1 MNNLEKYR
9 AEQKAILDAYLDLKG
24 FLEADDDFA
33 LAQLREGAKVSLFAL
48 EEQFPFLLE
57 DEQ

>member
-1 MNNLEKYR
+1 MTDRSKN
-9 AEQKAILDAYLDLKG
+9 AILDAYLDLKG

-33 LAQLREGAKVSLFAL
+33 LAQLKEGAKVSLLAL
-48 EEQFPFLLE
+48 EKEFSFLLE